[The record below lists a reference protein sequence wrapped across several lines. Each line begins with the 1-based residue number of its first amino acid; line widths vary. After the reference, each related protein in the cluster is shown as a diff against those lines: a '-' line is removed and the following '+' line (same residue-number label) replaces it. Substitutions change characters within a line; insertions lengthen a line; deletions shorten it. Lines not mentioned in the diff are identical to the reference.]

1 MAKTTSA
8 ERMKRMRQRAREI
21 AWNPARVPSEGSLS
35 DISLSGL
42 LELLCAEARKCH
54 GDNERG
60 RAMCA
65 AFMRELGQRLE
76 IEVEAT
82 YSSDRY

>member
-8 ERMKRMRQRAREI
+8 ERMRRMREKAFAV
-21 AWNPARVPSEGSLS
+21 AWGPGDDLS
-35 DISLSGL
+35 GISLSGL
-42 LELLCAEARKCH
+42 LDLLAQEARKCH
-54 GDNERG
+54 SDNERG

-76 IEVEAT
+76 IEVETT
-82 YSSDRY
+82 YSRGRY